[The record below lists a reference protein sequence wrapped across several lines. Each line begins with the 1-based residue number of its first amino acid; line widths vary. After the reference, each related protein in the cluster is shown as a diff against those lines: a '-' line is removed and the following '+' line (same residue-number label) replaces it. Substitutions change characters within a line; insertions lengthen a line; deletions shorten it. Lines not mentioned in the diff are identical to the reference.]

1 MTNWWPKFDNKI
13 VASAGG
19 WLGATPGAACQCLV
33 SSCVMELLWNVL
45 VCSLL
50 HLSPHG

>member
-19 WLGATPGAACQCLV
+19 WPGAAPGGLPVSV
-33 SSCVMELLWNVL
+33 SSHHV
-45 VCSLL
+45 
-50 HLSPHG
+50 